1 MVGGSVHVAAQ
12 LQNNIGRVLGGGSLG
27 GREGELLGCE
37 DLGGG
42 GGGEDFG
49 AGGHQGHLCGT
60 FKVQHQTTFTPKLY
74 IYEKDNDRIISF
86 P

>member
-1 MVGGSVHVAAQ
+1 MVGWSVHVAAQ
-12 LQNNIGRVLGGGSLG
+12 LQNNIGRVLGGGGLG

-60 FKVQHQTTFTPKLY
+60 FKV
-74 IYEKDNDRIISF
+74 
-86 P
+86 